1 MRCFVTGG
9 AGFTGSHLVDIL
21 IAEGSKM
28 TSPKL
33 SITILNWKEL
43 EDAREN
49 RETNHL

>member
-9 AGFTGSHLVDIL
+9 AGFIGSHLVDRL

-33 SITILNWKEL
+33 SIIILNWNGL
-43 EDAREN
+43 EDIN
-49 RETNHL
+49 RG